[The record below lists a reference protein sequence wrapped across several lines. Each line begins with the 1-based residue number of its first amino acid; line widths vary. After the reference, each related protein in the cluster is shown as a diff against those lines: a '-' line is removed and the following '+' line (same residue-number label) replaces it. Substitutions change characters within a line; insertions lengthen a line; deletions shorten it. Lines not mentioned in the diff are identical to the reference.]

1 MGKCVERIF
10 KKISLKPN
18 TASHN
23 NASWYT
29 DTDGLLEHSP
39 SEGNLCYE
47 EPTLQNI
54 ILGFSGSHLVHLSQA
69 ISSFLPVAFVG
80 PAGRFQCQS
89 AMFLKP
95 QITHCEKERSSR
107 ACRPS
112 IREEWKEKPG
122 PGSWYKPPS

>member
-18 TASHN
+18 AASHN

-47 EPTLQNI
+47 EPTLQKI
-54 ILGFSGSHLVHLSQA
+54 ILGFSGSHLIHLSQA

-112 IREEWKEKPG
+112 IGEEWKEKPG